1 MAEKVNTGWR
11 GGNRWLTIAW
21 TTVTAI
27 VLLTPLLAMQF
38 TDWGVNWTVS
48 DFIIAGGLLLGAGV
62 TYELA
67 ARIGGF
73 AYQAG
78 AVVAL
83 GTGVLIF
90 WTTGAVGI
98 IGSENNPGNLLYL
111 GVLLLTIAGTIVAGG
126 KAARMVWVMI
136 LAALATIAAPVIA
149 YAGIADHASDVMA
162 PEVFAATAIFAI
174 GWSLAAFFFRK
185 AAANA

>member
-1 MAEKVNTGWR
+1 MADKVNKGWR
-11 GGNRWLTIAW
+11 GGNRWLTLAW
-21 TTVTAI
+21 TSVTGL
-27 VLLTPLLAMQF
+27 VLLAPLLAMQF
-38 TDWGVNWTVS
+38 TDWGVNWTLS

-67 ARIGGF
+67 ARMGGL

-83 GTGVLIF
+83 GTGLVIF
-90 WTTGAVGI
+90 VSAGAVGI
-98 IGSENNPGNLLYL
+98 IGAEGNPANRLYL
-111 GVLLLTIAGTIVAGG
+111 GVLLLAIAGTVVAGG

-136 LAALATIAAPVIA
+136 LAALATVATPFIG
-149 YAGIADHASDVMA
+149 YAGVADPVSDVLA
-162 PEVFAATAIFAI
+162 PEVVVATVVFAI
-174 GWSLAAFFFRK
+174 GWCLSAFLFSK